1 MGRSFS
7 TEEKL
12 DLCLNAVWEKQ
23 AVDPVVLN
31 LIGLTTITDYFLIC
45 SGSSARQVQTIADSV
60 GTRLR
65 EQGMKS
71 YQMEGYETG
80 TWVLIDVDDVVV
92 HIFRDDIRK
101 FYDLERLWADV
112 PRVPLESPD
121 PDRTPPHRGT
131 PFLDLPN
138 KGS

>member
-12 DLCLNAVWEKQ
+12 DLCFNAVWEKQ
-23 AVDPVVLN
+23 AVDPVALN
-31 LIGLTTITDYFLIC
+31 LIGLTTITDYFLVC
-45 SGSSARQVQTIADSV
+45 SGSSTRQVQAIADSV
-60 GTRLR
+60 EARLR

-101 FYDLERLWADV
+101 FYDLERLWADA

-121 PDRTPPHRGT
+121 PDRTP
-131 PFLDLPN
+131 LPGDSLF
-138 KGS
+138 GSSE